1 MKNLIKICCQT
12 QDHFKR
18 LIRST
23 NNSKILIGVKGG
35 GCNGLKYYI
44 EPINDKFIVSKYD
57 EEIKIYDIDIVICGH
72 SVIHL
77 VGTEIKWKNDFMGS
91 GIEFINPNAQ
101 TTCGCGETFS
111 PSN

>member
-1 MKNLIKICCQT
+1 M
-12 QDHFKR
+12 
-18 LIRST
+18 
-23 NNSKILIGVKGG
+23 ILI
-35 GCNGLKYYI
+35 L
-44 EPINDKFIVSKYD
+44 
-57 EEIKIYDIDIVICGH
+57 H